1 MELSILRS
9 AIGKMKVRAVRFF
22 SHPRTIKVLKFM
34 RRHWLGILITIV
46 VVTPFIGIAIF
57 LLKPEKIEYITAE
70 AEIGDLVQ
78 TVEAVGEVISEKD
91 LELKFPVSGI
101 VSVVYVDEGDLVT
114 KDQELAALRA
124 DPLKAIISAANATLR
139 SEQAALRAAE
149 EGSRPEDIAIAEAEL
164 YNKRASL
171 DAAFETLKKSEN
183 RLKLLKEE
191 ARIELAGY
199 VSVASSSIVEDLS
212 DALTSVRVVE
222 DVFEDLDLRQIIIA
236 YQPVEYTMIE
246 NNRKL
251 AEKTI
256 LGMQS
261 ENAVLKDYQEALSRL
276 TSARNAVALAVDV
289 VNRSYNFVSTQDAT
303 GIFTYSDRETLKGTL
318 NTEKASVQDA
328 LSDLD
333 TNMKNLRDASAG
345 HDTSIATEQGT
356 YDKADADIRTF
367 QAAVQ
372 IAEAQLELKKAG
384 TRQADLDGLRARVS
398 KAYADLQKAQADY
411 NDTILKSPIDA
422 YITKVN
428 LKPGEFT
435 PGQFTTTD
443 PAITILGTSPYRTEM
458 YASEID
464 IAKIVLRQ
472 TGSILL
478 DAFPDDP
485 FDLIVNEI
493 DPAATLVDGVP
504 KYKIVLDFM
513 APSDR
518 FKIGMTGDVDVITAV
533 KEDAISVPA
542 RAVIEKD
549 DDTQIVRI
557 LKRGKKIEERPVVTG
572 LETDTDIEIV
582 SGIEEGETVV
592 VLIKK

>member
-1 MELSILRS
+1 
-9 AIGKMKVRAVRFF
+9 
-22 SHPRTIKVLKFM
+22 
-34 RRHWLGILITIV
+34 LGILITIV